1 MTNEEFNIKFQE
13 AISELGEDY
22 ASDLLQMLQHPQN
35 NPTVYVSS
43 EEYLRKIITLN
54 NGSSITT
61 IPSEGLRSKIKGIM

>member
-13 AISELGEDY
+13 AISDLGEDY
-22 ASDLLQMLQHPQN
+22 ASDLLQRLQRSQN

-43 EEYLRKIITLN
+43 EEYLRKIVTFN

-61 IPSEGLRSKIKGIM
+61 IPSEGLRSKIKEIV